1 MIKLPFL
8 FAGLALSLSSCTPTE
23 SDPLACRDGSCAHQ
37 SELTF
42 CDIDRAY
49 PDTVQ
54 PNECIAPPSADACNR
69 VMECSDPAKPYCSD
83 DSMGTCVECTKNSEC
98 TVDGESCNTNS
109 GECVDGEVIPCS
121 PGAAGDSEC
130 AAKDVGLDFCS
141 DGGICAECLVD
152 VDCSGFANEG
162 VCDSVNFECRA
173 CEVGGSDCESGL
185 CGTRDAGE
193 CVATADV
200 IRVDGANTGGD
211 VEGCGAVGSECETIG
226 FALTEVDD
234 GTRNIVVVAD
244 GNYGETLDINDGE
257 VTIIGSRAVVL
268 NPSLTD
274 ENIPALKVS
283 TGATATVRG
292 ISIVPAS
299 GIAGTDAVSCSGAGS
314 VLVLDS
320 VAVSEA
326 RDLGV
331 DASNCDLTVERSVV
345 SGNLGG
351 GISVNGGNFTIV
363 NNFIVKNGCTGSTI
377 GGLRLA
383 GTAGNTEVLDFNTI
397 ASNVKADGLAY
408 AIECSGV
415 TLMAK
420 NNILMLDPFID
431 GSLIGV
437 CNTDF
442 SLIDSET
449 DANTGTHS
457 NELSAKADFVDHT
470 NGDFHLNVGSPG
482 TNAAD
487 PTATLAIDIDG
498 EARPQ
503 GGRHDIGADEAE

>member
-54 PNECIAPPSADACNR
+54 PNECIAPPAADACNR
-69 VMECSDPAKPYCSD
+69 VMECSDPAKPYCND
-83 DSMGTCVECTKNSEC
+83 DSMGTCVECTDNSEC

-109 GECVDGEVIPCS
+109 GECVDGDVIPCS

-226 FALTEVDD
+226 FALTEVD
-234 GTRNIVVVAD
+234 GTRNIVVVAAGTYD
-244 GNYGETLDINDGE
+244 ERLNITAGTM
-257 VTIIGSRAVVL
+257 TIIGDGDVILKPSVGVPNDRVL
-268 NPSLTD
+268 DVEGDTD
-274 ENIPALKVS
+274 V
-283 TGATATVRG
+283 T
-292 ISIVPAS
+292 ISGLVIDNS
-299 GIAGTDAVSCSGAGS
+299 DGTSGTDAVECATATAT
-314 VLVLDS
+314 LRLLDS
-320 VAVSEA
+320 KVQDSRNLAVLS
-326 RDLGV
+326 
-331 DASNCDLTVERSVV
+331 SNCDLTIERSVI

-363 NNFIVKNGCTGSTI
+363 NNFIVKNGRTGSTI

-397 ASNVKADGLAY
+397 ASNVKADAVGY

-415 TLMAK
+415 NLTAR
-420 NNILMLDPFID
+420 NNILMLDPVID
-431 GSLIGV
+431 GSLISI

-442 SLIDSET
+442 SLIDSDTET
-449 DANTGTHS
+449 NTGTHT
-457 NELSAKADFVDHT
+457 NELSAKADFVDDT

-503 GGRHDIGADEAE
+503 GLARDIGADEAE

>member
-1 MIKLPFL
+1 MHKLIPL
-8 FAGLALSLSSCTPTE
+8 LALSTLTFTGCGSSSE
-23 SDPLACRDGSCAHQ
+23 DNPLACRDGSCAHQ

-54 PNECIAPPSADACNR
+54 PNECIAPPAADACNR
-69 VMECSDPAKPYCSD
+69 VMECSDPAKPYCND
-83 DSMGTCVECTKNSEC
+83 DSMGTCVECTDNSEC

-109 GECVDGEVIPCS
+109 GECVDGEVIPCT

-234 GTRNIVVVAD
+234 GTRNIVVVAAGTYD
-244 GNYGETLDINDGE
+244 EALEFTNESATLIADGE
-257 VTIIGSRAVVL
+257 VIVKAGLPVEGDTVISITGSSEVSFDGFIIEPGAA
-268 NPSLTD
+268 
-274 ENIPALKVS
+274 IPNTHLV
-283 TGATATVRG
+283 TCLGATAALSLSNSTVRNSQGLG
-292 ISIVPAS
+292 ITSTC
-299 GIAGTDAVSCSGAGS
+299 G
-314 VLVLDS
+314 
-320 VAVSEA
+320 
-326 RDLGV
+326 
-331 DASNCDLTVERSVV
+331 LTVTASTI
-345 SGNLGG
+345 SGNAGG
-351 GISVNGGNFTIV
+351 GIHVNGGNFTIV
-363 NNFIVKNGCTGSTI
+363 NNFIVDNVSTGTI
-377 GGLRLA
+377 GGAKFEATDGL
-383 GTAGNTEVLDFNTI
+383 TEVLDFNTF
-397 ASNVKADGLAY
+397 ARNQR
-408 AIECSGV
+408 SG
-415 TLMAK
+415 TE
-420 NNILMLDPFID
+420 
-431 GSLIGV
+431 G
-437 CNTDF
+437 F
-442 SLIDSET
+442 SLICDATNLTARNNIFMLADASTAGVITQCATSFALIDSGSSTAAIGDNFKAE
-449 DANTGTHS
+449 AVFVAPGTG
-457 NELSAKADFVDHT
+457 DY
-470 NGDFHLNVGSPG
+470 HLMPGSPG

>member
-54 PNECIAPPSADACNR
+54 PNECIAPPAADACNR
-69 VMECSDPAKPYCSD
+69 VMECSDPAKPYCND
-83 DSMGTCVECTKNSEC
+83 DSMGTCVECTDNSEC
-98 TVDGESCNTNS
+98 TVDS
-109 GECVDGEVIPCS
+109 GECVDGDVIPCS

-141 DGGICAECLVD
+141 DGGICAQCLVD

-193 CVATADV
+193 CVAPADV

-226 FALTEVDD
+226 FALTEVD

-244 GNYGETLDINDGE
+244 GTYDERLE
-257 VTIIGSRAVVL
+257 VDAGSMTIIGTGVVTLTPQLAGGQNAVTV
-268 NPSLTD
+268 SGGAELT
-274 ENIPALKVS
+274 IV
-283 TGATATVRG
+283 G
-292 ISIVPAS
+292 ID
-299 GIAGTDAVSCSGAGS
+299 IAPISAINTTDAVSCSSATLS
-314 VLVLDS
+314 L
-320 VAVSEA
+320 SEVKIRGA
-326 RDLGV
+326 RDLGLV
-331 DASNCDLTVERSVV
+331 SDSCDLKIERSTV
-345 SGNLGG
+345 SENLGG
-351 GISVNGGNFTIV
+351 GISVNGGDFTIV
-363 NNFIVKNGCTGSTI
+363 NNFIVENGALGNNAAAVT
-377 GGLRLA
+377 LA
-383 GTAGNTEVLDFNTI
+383 GNGAALAFSFNTV
-397 ASNVKADGLAY
+397 ARNQVANDGLTTGVVCTLTNSLTASGNIVY
-408 AIECSGV
+408 FGTPSASAPVSGTCDWDYSNIEATEDG
-415 TLMAK
+415 TENINMAPAFV
-420 NNILMLDPFID
+420 N
-431 GSLIGV
+431 
-437 CNTDF
+437 
-442 SLIDSET
+442 
-449 DANTGTHS
+449 GTPP
-457 NELSAKADFVDHT
+457 
-470 NGDFHLNVGSPG
+470 NGDYHLMPGSPG

-487 PTATLAIDIDG
+487 PNATLAIDIDG